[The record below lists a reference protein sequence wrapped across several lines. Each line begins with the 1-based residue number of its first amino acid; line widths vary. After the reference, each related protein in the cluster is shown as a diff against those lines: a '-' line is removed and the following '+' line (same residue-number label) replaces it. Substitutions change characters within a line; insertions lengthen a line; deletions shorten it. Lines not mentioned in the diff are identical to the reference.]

1 MFVEIVPMT
10 IQMKICVAFMIN
22 YDDSE
27 EDDLE
32 EDEFK
37 PNFFLDR
44 DDLGPQ
50 DFERFILLSFLRVCF
65 F

>member
-1 MFVEIVPMT
+1 MFVEIVHMI
-10 IQMKICVAFMIN
+10 IQMKICIVFAIN
-22 YDDSE
+22 Y
-27 EDDLE
+27 DDLE

-44 DDLGPQ
+44 DDLGPH